1 MLSVDS
7 VSVSFARGLAR
18 VPVLRDVSMEIAPGE
33 LFAVYGRRAAGKTT
47 LLEIAAGLTTPDAG
61 SVTFDGRDL
70 AKISRREL
78 ALLHRE
84 RIGWVERNGPQTAD
98 VPMHVYV
105 AMALYRTLR
114 RRDAH
119 DRALTLLERVGAR
132 DYAGALW
139 GDLPHT
145 ARVFVAIAQA
155 LVREPKLLIVD
166 DPVYGL
172 GAVERDDVTGLLRG
186 VAEQAGVAVLLAVPE
201 LPAMLH
207 AHQVRV
213 LANGKLI
220 GPPSDD
226 ADTGT
231 VVQFRRTRRPA

>member
-1 MLSVDS
+1 
-7 VSVSFARGLAR
+7 
-18 VPVLRDVSMEIAPGE
+18 MEIAPGE
-33 LFAVYGRRAAGKTT
+33 LFAVYGKRAAGKTT
-47 LLEIAAGLTTPDAG
+47 LLEVTAGLTTPDTG
-61 SVTFDGRDL
+61 SVAFDGWDL
-70 AKISRREL
+70 AKTSRREL

-84 RIGWVERNGPQTAD
+84 KIGWVERAGPQTAD

-105 AMALYRTLR
+105 AMALYRTLSR
-114 RRDAH
+114 REAH
-119 DRALTLLERVGAR
+119 NRALTILERVGAR

-145 ARVFVAIAQA
+145 VRVFVAIAQA
-155 LVREPKLLIVD
+155 LVREPQLLIVD

-172 GAVERDDVTGLLRG
+172 GAIERDDVTALLRE

-207 AHQVRV
+207 AHHVRV

-220 GPPSDD
+220 GPPSAD

-231 VVQFRRTRRPA
+231 VVQFPRARRPA

>member
-1 MLSVDS
+1 
-7 VSVSFARGLAR
+7 
-18 VPVLRDVSMEIAPGE
+18 MEIALGE
-33 LFAVYGRRAAGKTT
+33 LFAIYGKRAAGKTT
-47 LLEIAAGLTTPDAG
+47 LLEIAAGLTAPDTG

-70 AKISRREL
+70 ANISRREL

-84 RIGWVERNGPQTAD
+84 KIGWVERAGPQTAD

-105 AMALYRTLR
+105 AMALYRKLSR
-114 RRDAH
+114 REARN
-119 DRALTLLERVGAR
+119 RALTVLERVGAR

-139 GDLPHT
+139 CDLPHT

-172 GAVERDDVTGLLRG
+172 GVTEREDVTGLLRE

-220 GPPSDD
+220 GSPSDD
-226 ADTGT
+226 AGT
-231 VVQFRRTRRPA
+231 VVQFPRARRPA

>member
-1 MLSVDS
+1 
-7 VSVSFARGLAR
+7 
-18 VPVLRDVSMEIAPGE
+18 MEIAPGE
-33 LFAVYGRRAAGKTT
+33 LFAVYGKRAAGKTT
-47 LLEIAAGLTTPDAG
+47 LLEIAAGLTAPDAG
-61 SVTFDGRDL
+61 SVAFDGRDL

-78 ALLHRE
+78 ALLYRE
-84 RIGWVERNGPQTAD
+84 QIGWVERAGPQTAD

-105 AMALYRTLR
+105 AMALYRAMSHR
-114 RRDAH
+114 KAH
-119 DRALTLLERVGAR
+119 DHAIRILHRVGAGH
-132 DYAGALW
+132 YADALW
-139 GDLPHT
+139 SDLPDT
-145 ARVFVAIAQA
+145 ARMFVAIAQA

-172 GAVERDDVTGLLRG
+172 GVTEREEVIGLLRE

-220 GPPSDD
+220 GPPSED
-226 ADTGT
+226 AGT
-231 VVQFRRTRRPA
+231 VVEFPRPQWST

>member
-1 MLSVDS
+1 MSL
-7 VSVSFARGLAR
+7 ARGLVR
-18 VPVLRDVSMEIAPGE
+18 IPVLRDVSMELAPAE

-47 LLEIAAGLTTPDAG
+47 LLEIAAGLTPPDTG
-61 SVTFDGRDL
+61 SVIFDGRDL

-78 ALLHRE
+78 AFLHRE
-84 RIGWVERNGPQTAD
+84 KIGWVERAGPQTTD

-105 AMALYRTLR
+105 AMALYRTLSR
-114 RRDAH
+114 REAH
-119 DRALTLLERVGAR
+119 DHAMRILHRVGAGH
-132 DYAGALW
+132 YAGALW
-139 GDLPHT
+139 SDLPDT
-145 ARVFVAIAQA
+145 ARMFVAIAQA

-172 GAVERDDVTGLLRG
+172 GITEREEVIGLLRE

-220 GPPSDD
+220 GPPPDD
-226 ADTGT
+226 AGT
-231 VVQFRRTRRPA
+231 VLEFPRTQWSA

>member
-1 MLSVDS
+1 
-7 VSVSFARGLAR
+7 
-18 VPVLRDVSMEIAPGE
+18 MEIAPGE
-33 LFAVYGRRAAGKTT
+33 LFAIYGKRAAGKTT
-47 LLEIAAGLTTPDAG
+47 LLEITAGLTAPDAG

-70 AKISRREL
+70 AKVSRREL

-84 RIGWVERNGPQTAD
+84 KIGWVERAGPQTAD

-105 AMALYRTLR
+105 AMALYRTCSR
-114 RRDAH
+114 REARN
-119 DRALTLLERVGAR
+119 RALTVLERVGAR

-139 GDLPHT
+139 NDLPHT

-166 DPVYGL
+166 DPIYGL
-172 GAVERDDVTGLLRG
+172 GAVERDEVTGLLRE

-207 AHQVRV
+207 AHRVRV

-220 GPPSDD
+220 GSPSDD
-226 ADTGT
+226 ADIGT
-231 VVQFRRTRRPA
+231 VVQFPRVRRLA